1 MDTNPFNIEPIFYPI
16 TIKTPTGVE
25 DVLINIV
32 ELPHCQLIAPTW
44 KEPVLTIISDFR
56 DKNKELLHC
65 EQQVVEFDGNKNLRE
80 IPHVL
85 ISIRAEYPEILE
97 AEEQSYIEF
106 QRVLPEL
113 MAIMDDVNRVNKV
126 ISTWIG
132 EEDNRVRER

>member
-32 ELPHCQLIAPTW
+32 ELPHCQLIAPTG

-113 MAIMDDVNRVNKV
+113 MAIMDDVNRVIN
-126 ISTWIG
+126 
-132 EEDNRVRER
+132 DDERA